1 MKMLDIATTASKMA
15 LVFLASFGL
24 ICTAGCAGQNAAV
37 TSEGTIASD
46 ESAVVETA
54 AKAVPVSEA
63 FASQERKVWFRVFDR
78 IGKDSEIYEIYVV
91 ENGQVTTY
99 MTHNFFTSITLGDIA
114 GKSDD
119 SIVKY
124 CEEGIAALKEKYPTH
139 GPWSGTVT
147 PSFVVQTD
155 QTGNNVISEVVDLGS
170 IVIENSITLN
180 GNASHSGVV
189 YDDTF
194 VGFDAVDTG
203 DRPRY
208 VITRDS
214 GVDYC
219 LDTVDTPGV
228 MVD

>member
-1 MKMLDIATTASKMA
+1 MKLNIATTTSKMA

-37 TSEGTIASD
+37 NNEDTMASD

-54 AKAVPVSEA
+54 AKAVPASEA
-63 FASQERKVWFRVFDR
+63 FSSQERKVWFLVYDR
-78 IGKDSEIYEIYVV
+78 IGKDSEIPEIYVV

-99 MTHNFFTSITLGDIA
+99 MTRDFLTSITLGDIA

-119 SIVKY
+119 SIVEY
-124 CEEGIAALKEKYPTH
+124 CEEGIAALKEAYPTH
-139 GPWSGTVT
+139 GPWSGTAT

-155 QTGNNVISEVVDLGS
+155 QTGNNVISEVVDLGE
-170 IVIENSITLN
+170 IVIDNYITLN

-189 YDDTF
+189 YDDSF
-194 VGFDAVDTG
+194 VGFDAVDIG

-214 GVDYC
+214 GIDYC